1 MIGIIGAGNMGVA
14 IALGI
19 RDRVLVSDADS
30 VKLRAARNR
39 NVSIARN
46 NIDLARQS
54 NIIILAVKP
63 QDIGSVLKE
72 IKPHVREKLI
82 ISIAAGVATRVIE
95 KALGPKPRVIRV
107 MPNMPVMVAKGISA
121 ISCGRFVGLNDL
133 RQAVRIFSGLGEVIK
148 VREKMM
154 DAVTA
159 VSGSGPAYYF
169 LFTHLLARAAQANG
183 LRKDLATKL
192 AKATFIGAAQ
202 LCGRKNLPMEDFVRK
217 VASKGGATEAALKVF
232 KQEKLGSI
240 IEKAVKHAAHRSKQ
254 LYTSDIVASVK
265 LLDKRRGRI
274 CQS

>member
-14 IALGI
+14 IASGI
-19 RDRVLVSDADS
+19 RGRVLVSDADS
-30 VKLRAARNR
+30 VKLRAARNK

-46 NIDLARQS
+46 NINLARQS

-63 QDIGSVLKE
+63 RDIGSVLKE

-82 ISIAAGVATRVIE
+82 ISIAAGVATRAIE
-95 KALGPKPRVIRV
+95 KALGPRPRVIRV

-121 ISCGRFVGLNDL
+121 ISCGRFVGFNDL

-159 VSGSGPAYYF
+159 VSGGGPAYYF

-183 LRKDLATKL
+183 LRKDLAAKL
-192 AKATFIGAAQ
+192 AKAAFIGAAE

-217 VASKGGATEAALKVF
+217 VASKGGTTEAALKVF

-240 IEKAVKHAAHRSKQ
+240 IKKAVKHAALRSKQ
-254 LYTSDIVASVK
+254 LYTCDNVGSVK
-265 LLDKRRGRI
+265 LLEKRKGRT
-274 CQS
+274 CQR